1 MHEMFRHILE
11 GVVGG
16 KAPDDVEVVSMEVTF
31 GGGRNEFSIQLDA
44 KAVDVFARLFDDTQA
59 RLVVS
64 REIER
69 TAERHKVQPMEDVI
83 RELDRLLNG
92 GAPR

>member
-1 MHEMFRHILE
+1 MSAGDEPQIIRITDPAEYDRVRTLTTLATRQ
-11 GVVGG
+11 GYLNGL
-16 KAPDDVEVVSMEVTF
+16 
-31 GGGRNEFSIQLDA
+31 Q
-44 KAVDVFARLFDDTQA
+44 QA